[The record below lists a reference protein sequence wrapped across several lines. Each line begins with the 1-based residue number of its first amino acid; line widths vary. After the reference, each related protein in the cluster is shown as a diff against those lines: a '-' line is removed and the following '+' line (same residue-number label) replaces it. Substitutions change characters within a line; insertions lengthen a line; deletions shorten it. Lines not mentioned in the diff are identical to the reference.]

1 MKFLV
6 VSSIFMASSL
16 FANYAYTGSD
26 KGKIDMHGGK
36 GDKLINSSKNFKN
49 DAFNSLGGLGSKNN
63 MKSPKTSEVIT
74 PVKKIELKNSP
85 TK

>member
-16 FANYAYTGSD
+16 FANYAYQGQNS
-26 KGKIDMHGGK
+26 GKIDMHGGK
-36 GDKLINSSKNFKN
+36 SDKLIKSSKNFKS
-49 DAFNSLGGLGSKNN
+49 DAFNSLGGLGLKNS
-63 MKSPKTSEVIT
+63 MKSPKTSEIIA
-74 PVKKIELKNSP
+74 PEKKIEPKNTP